1 MKLKKETL
9 DKIPFKETNYIFGLV
24 FIYILILPKL
34 FPLSN
39 VMTAIFIG
47 VYCYNTNKKGFSKS
61 RALKRYVLYFLALSA
76 LLFICYFSTHNWI
89 ILLVS
94 GFFITF
100 LITFF
105 GMEEYIPGLKDY
117 FPTLYVFAIY
127 QGNLPKLSLVFT
139 KIEVMFVA
147 IFIAAVYGIIMNKG
161 KPIDRITGCIDKY
174 IKTIIEEI
182 EQYLAGNKQNYER
195 AIENTR
201 EAYNECLKEYYKSSE
216 GIYLVSLL
224 SREIMRLML
233 KLHFLIENIRINP
246 NSDKKKMTEMLY
258 FFGLLL
264 YENNNFNENDFV
276 WNDKEE
282 TGFLHDVYDLK
293 NKVYEKNEVRIRL
306 KFFPVYRKDEF
317 IYWFKSNF
325 NRRSILFRYAMRLA
339 ILMTTSFVT
348 AKLLKSPMGY
358 WLPMTSVLLSQ
369 PYFEETY
376 KRVVARVIG
385 TFIGLFLASYLFKDI
400 NSQTLIYTL
409 VLILN
414 YIIFLIVGLNY
425 FIAVIVITI
434 TAMLS
439 TKGVQTQEVL
449 FWNRG
454 VMTFLAGLYS
464 FLVSYIFKST
474 AQKEIKYNFTNL
486 LKIRVEMLD
495 IILNK
500 HKGARDNR
508 KFDRLM
514 INSNMYREKI
524 IFQLKKKPDKE
535 NIEFLGMDTII
546 TERLI
551 ALHMSIDLKALNKD
565 ERESLA
571 LLRKVW
577 LYTYTFINSGNIT
590 NPKAFLELN
599 LNVRKME
606 NKQNND
612 IYKLLSISY
621 NYLLKVIKYSK
632 EDPKQKRRLNFFR
645 KVTGVP
651 NFLFK

>member
-1 MKLKKETL
+1 
-9 DKIPFKETNYIFGLV
+9 
-24 FIYILILPKL
+24 
-34 FPLSN
+34 
-39 VMTAIFIG
+39 
-47 VYCYNTNKKGFSKS
+47 
-61 RALKRYVLYFLALSA
+61 
-76 LLFICYFSTHNWI
+76 
-89 ILLVS
+89 
-94 GFFITF
+94 
-100 LITFF
+100 
-105 GMEEYIPGLKDY
+105 
-117 FPTLYVFAIY
+117 
-127 QGNLPKLSLVFT
+127 
-139 KIEVMFVA
+139 
-147 IFIAAVYGIIMNKG
+147 
-161 KPIDRITGCIDKY
+161 
-174 IKTIIEEI
+174 
-182 EQYLAGNKQNYER
+182 
-195 AIENTR
+195 
-201 EAYNECLKEYYKSSE
+201 
-216 GIYLVSLL
+216 
-224 SREIMRLML
+224 MRLML

-258 FFGLLL
+258 FFGLML
-264 YENNNFNENDFV
+264 YENNKFNKNDFV

-282 TGFLHDVYDLK
+282 VEFFYDVYNLK
-293 NKVYEKNEVRIRL
+293 RKVYEKNDVGIKL

-325 NRRSILFRYAMRLA
+325 SRKSILFRYSMRLA
-339 ILMTTSFVT
+339 ILMTTSFIT
-348 AKLLKSPMGY
+348 AKLLNSPMGY

-439 TKGVQTQEVL
+439 TKGIQTQEVL

-495 IILNK
+495 IILNR
-500 HKGARDNR
+500 HKGAKDNR

-524 IFQLKKKPDKE
+524 IFQLRKKPDKE

-551 ALHMSIDLKALNKD
+551 ALHMAIDLKALTKD

-571 LLRKVW
+571 ILRKVW
-577 LYTYTFINSGNIT
+577 LYTYTFFNSGNIT

-632 EDPKQKRRLNFFR
+632 NDPKQKRKLNFFR
-645 KVTGVP
+645 KVTGVS